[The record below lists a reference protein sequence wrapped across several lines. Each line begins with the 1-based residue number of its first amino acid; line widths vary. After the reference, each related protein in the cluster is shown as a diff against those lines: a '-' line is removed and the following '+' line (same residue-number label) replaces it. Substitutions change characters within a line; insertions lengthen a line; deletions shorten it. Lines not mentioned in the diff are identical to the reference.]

1 MAPPAPALTVTD
13 LVCRRG
19 GRPVLTLVSF
29 AVAPGELLALTG
41 PNGAGKTTLL
51 RALALLLPLEAG
63 TIAWQGEDVARDR
76 DGWRARLG
84 WLGHLDGLKGD
95 LTVAENIRIANRL
108 RGLEGPAD
116 RPIEPALAA
125 FDLLP
130 LANRPARTL
139 SAGQR
144 RRSALA
150 RLVASG
156 AKVWLLDEPLN
167 ALDAASQA
175 ALRTALAQHCN
186 AGGLAVAATHA
197 PIDVPGARVFE
208 LAGRAPPHS
217 HGEVPTSAWAE
228 GA

>member
-1 MAPPAPALTVTD
+1 MPASPALTVTD
-13 LVCRRG
+13 LVCHRG

-29 AVAPGELLALTG
+29 GVAPGELLALTG

-51 RALALLLPLEAG
+51 RALALLLPPSAG
-63 TIAWQGEDVARDR
+63 TIAWQGEDVAHDR
-76 DGWRARLG
+76 DAWRARLG

-108 RGLEGPAD
+108 RGLAGDQA
-116 RPIEPALAA
+116 RPIAGALTA

-130 LANRPARTL
+130 LADRPVRTL

-150 RLVASG
+150 RLVASN

-175 ALRTALAQHCN
+175 ALRAALTRHLE
-186 AGGLAVAATHA
+186 AGGLAIAATHA
-197 PIDVPGARVFE
+197 ALDVPGARVFE
-208 LAGRAPPHS
+208 LGGRTPPHS
-217 HGEVPTSAWAE
+217 HGEVSRSSATE
-228 GA
+228 GS